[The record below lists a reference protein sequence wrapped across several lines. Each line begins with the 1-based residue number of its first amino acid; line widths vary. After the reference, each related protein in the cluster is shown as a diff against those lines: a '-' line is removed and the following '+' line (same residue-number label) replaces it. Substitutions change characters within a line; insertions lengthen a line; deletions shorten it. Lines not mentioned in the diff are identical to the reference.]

1 MYSITPIVNNTV
13 PCTFKFVKRVDAM
26 LSVLT
31 VNKKWAAGGGGGA
44 SLMAQW

>member
-1 MYSITPIVNNTV
+1 MYSIMPIVSNTV
-13 PCTFKFVKRVDAM
+13 PCALKFVKRVEAM

-31 VNKKWAAGGGGGA
+31 VNKKRMGA